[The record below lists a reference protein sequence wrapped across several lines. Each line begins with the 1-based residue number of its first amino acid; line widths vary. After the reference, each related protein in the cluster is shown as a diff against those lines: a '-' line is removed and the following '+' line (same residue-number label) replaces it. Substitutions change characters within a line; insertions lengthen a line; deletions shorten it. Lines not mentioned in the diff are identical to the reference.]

1 MQYPP
6 TQCNNWALFDTLV
19 YAEQQEEV
27 PMLFSLE
34 FKDDP
39 SRAGSLI
46 SKESK
51 CGPNKLK
58 LVSQARRARKNCL
71 KCPLFL
77 PQRIRGSVKVPRLRY
92 NPMKRNPRVGV
103 HRKKHS
109 CISKS

>member
-27 PMLFSLE
+27 PMLFSLK

-39 SRAGSLI
+39 SGAGSLI

-51 CGPNKLK
+51 YGPNK
-58 LVSQARRARKNCL
+58 
-71 KCPLFL
+71 
-77 PQRIRGSVKVPRLRY
+77 
-92 NPMKRNPRVGV
+92 
-103 HRKKHS
+103 
-109 CISKS
+109 